1 MVYRPKLIGIKK
13 KLERREA
20 TREAKALA
28 AAHLERSIEKE
39 LIERLKSKA
48 YGDAPLNVNEE
59 VWRQVLEGEK
69 GKNKLEMEDDETDE
83 DDEEEEEEEE
93 EEGLGDREYVSDD
106 SVDEF
111 GDLSDLEDL
120 EEAEDDES
128 EEDEEEGD
136 EEEEDG
142 DESDDEPKSSKKRPS
157 ALGKRK
163 AGPSSRP
170 DPKRKKGRGGARV
183 EVEYEDTVPLT
194 KEMIA
199 SWHASIARDRHSK
212 YKLPF
217 PPTHAV
223 ITCSLQS
230 SVTALDAMPGASSY
244 SDSFMYF
251 LKRSRGIIVYQIWPE
266 LTFFTAVAVMVYTV
280 SEFTSTTL
288 AFNNALLTVLGT
300 VLGLVISFRTTSA
313 YDRYWEGRKLWTTIS
328 LASRNL
334 ANLIWIHVPTDRS
347 AKSKTPLPKDAH
359 LKVIIEKRSMI
370 NLVQAFSASHYLRGE
385 TGVYYEDVY
394 PLIAFLPQYANS
406 EHLPLWSDYTN
417 SHGHHVPLKT
427 EGDLEAGNGVG
438 ANGKKLYQ
446 KKKRSDG
453 FNPEGALPT
462 VSPDHIQLAPARLAP
477 KLGFFDF
484 VPVLLPLKALYKFF
498 KRIASKLDDEED
510 ASRSSWTGRRTGR
523 PAVVESVVPLEI
535 VLYLSSYFNF
545 LLTEGLLQSAA
556 ATSFNNNLHFLQD
569 ASVQL
574 RRVAT
579 TPIPFAYQAH
589 LRMAIWLYL
598 FFLPFQVYTQLGWI
612 VIPATTFAS
621 FLYLGFLEIGA
632 EIENPFMYDEND
644 LDIDS
649 YCLSIAREIAEIT
662 AHDPVPPAAYIFSPA
677 NQPFAPA
684 DRRTA
689 SDLTTDM
696 EHEYYNEG
704 TGMQNLHTTLVKGW
718 RAVNEM
724 TRDNKKRVAA

>member
-1 MVYRPKLIGIKK
+1 
-13 KLERREA
+13 
-20 TREAKALA
+20 
-28 AAHLERSIEKE
+28 
-39 LIERLKSKA
+39 
-48 YGDAPLNVNEE
+48 
-59 VWRQVLEGEK
+59 
-69 GKNKLEMEDDETDE
+69 
-83 DDEEEEEEEE
+83 
-93 EEGLGDREYVSDD
+93 
-106 SVDEF
+106 
-111 GDLSDLEDL
+111 
-120 EEAEDDES
+120 
-128 EEDEEEGD
+128 
-136 EEEEDG
+136 
-142 DESDDEPKSSKKRPS
+142 
-157 ALGKRK
+157 
-163 AGPSSRP
+163 
-170 DPKRKKGRGGARV
+170 
-183 EVEYEDTVPLT
+183 
-194 KEMIA
+194 
-199 SWHASIARDRHSK
+199 
-212 YKLPF
+212 
-217 PPTHAV
+217 
-223 ITCSLQS
+223 
-230 SVTALDAMPGASSY
+230 
-244 SDSFMYF
+244 
-251 LKRSRGIIVYQIWPE
+251 
-266 LTFFTAVAVMVYTV
+266 
-280 SEFTSTTL
+280 
-288 AFNNALLTVLGT
+288 
-300 VLGLVISFRTTSA
+300 
-313 YDRYWEGRKLWTTIS
+313 
-328 LASRNL
+328 
-334 ANLIWIHVPTDRS
+334 
-347 AKSKTPLPKDAH
+347 
-359 LKVIIEKRSMI
+359 MI
-370 NLVQAFSASHYLRGE
+370 NLVQAFSASVKHYLRGE

-579 TPIPFAYQAH
+579 TPMLHGYASSVETLNPGHHFSSRSIPNWGGLSSPQP
-589 LRMAIWLYL
+589 RS
-598 FFLPFQVYTQLGWI
+598 LPFYTL
-612 VIPATTFAS
+612 AS
-621 FLYLGFLEIGA
+621 WRLELR
-632 EIENPFMYDEND
+632 FMYDEND